1 MARYAGWL
9 KVSPSAR
16 VTTALATR
24 SSVIQAGLDSRLVIG
39 GVISAAQA

>member
-16 VTTALATR
+16 VTTPAPAS
-24 SSVIQAGLDSRLVIG
+24 SSVIQVGLDSRLVTG
-39 GVISAAQA
+39 GVTSAAQA

>member
-1 MARYAGWL
+1 M
-9 KVSPSAR
+9 KVSPSAA
-16 VTTALATR
+16 VTTALAAS